1 MSFEFLDPTHEKDAR
16 NFAPAR
22 RLKSLQGITV
32 GIISNGK
39 KGTKPFFDALDREL
53 RQQHGVTEVVRLTK
67 SNYSAPAE
75 AGLLHDAAKWQALIS
90 GIGD

>member
-1 MSFEFLDPTHEKDAR
+1 MSVEFLDPTHENDAR

-53 RQQHGVTEVVRLTK
+53 RQQHGVAEVVLLTK
-67 SNYSAPAE
+67 SNYSAPA
-75 AGLLHDAAKWQALIS
+75 DAHIVAEIRQWDAVVS